1 MKGEFL
7 TTRWNNIFS
16 IVLLGVAVFFVIAV
30 LTGMKVPFAGGGEAS
45 FTALVYI
52 GGFG

>member
-1 MKGEFL
+1 LKREFL

-16 IVLLGVAVFFVIAV
+16 IVLLGVAIFFVIAV
-30 LTGMKVPFAGGGEAS
+30 LTGMRVPFAGGGEES
-45 FTALVYI
+45 FSVLLYI

>member
-1 MKGEFL
+1 MKREFL

-30 LTGMKVPFAGGGEAS
+30 LTGMKVPFAEGGAAS
-45 FTALVYI
+45 FAALVYI